1 MYVYVPLVEI
11 DSVPWAG
18 EVCAVTVS
26 AEPPSLAR
34 TDAPC
39 STVFTVVIA
48 ASLVAT
54 GVTVIVTVDVAVCAE
69 ASVVV

>member
-18 EVCAVTVS
+18 LVCAVTVRPVPAS
-26 AEPPSLAR
+26 PLR

-39 STVFTVVIA
+39 STVFTVVSA